1 MYFWPTIPTFCI
13 TCFESLVV
21 SMFVQNKCRHHPCHY
36 LVVSFGVWPISLSIT
51 LLCHY
56 SYLCVLMNCSYVG
69 SMAHIYVIHV
79 CTLQKAK
86 NCSRYCFT
94 LSKLHRHDSWPIC
107 HPDIPKTSQLA
118 IFLRHQ
124 SSGCTYLRILTL
136 SQHLI
141 SAVLFHE
148 FLCYDHLALLL
159 LLYRDFLGNWLLG

>member
-1 MYFWPTIPTFCI
+1 MYCI

-69 SMAHIYVIHV
+69 SMAHIYVFHV
-79 CTLQKAK
+79 CTLQKAKKAK

-94 LSKLHRHDSWPIC
+94 LSKLHFVLSP
-107 HPDIPKTSQLA
+107 
-118 IFLRHQ
+118 
-124 SSGCTYLRILTL
+124 SSPWRITLSRILLHRRPCL
-136 SQHLI
+136 S
-141 SAVLFHE
+141 
-148 FLCYDHLALLL
+148 LLL
-159 LLYRDFLGNWLLG
+159 CSLVC